1 MNEADAPRPLGFLA
15 LLRQLERDAKGKPR
29 IGKNTTLAQE
39 IATIGQDPFL
49 AFPHSDMS
57 DIRKDK
63 SGRPDLR
70 NQIIGFF
77 GPHGAL
83 PLNTTEEVLRWAQS
97 GDLAFVK
104 FTDIFATRF
113 QQLFFRAWSDAR
125 AITQFDHADDN
136 RFTRYLGALI
146 GVGTDAWQDDDG
158 AVNTRQL
165 ALAALAV
172 GRVKSPV
179 KLQQMLRFDLDADI
193 RVLEHEPTWIAFEPD
208 SLSMLGQ
215 QGSTVGRDC
224 FVGARAQTVNEKIR
238 IDIRAKS
245 LAEYRGLL
253 PGGPA
258 HARMMQ
264 IVNGYLGRTSEVTVS
279 LSLPAEAFE
288 PAVIG
293 KSAELGWMAS
303 VPANTPPPPGT
314 WLQGATYA
322 LGQAA

>member
-1 MNEADAPRPLGFLA
+1 MSVEERPIGFLA
-15 LLRQLERDAKGKPR
+15 LLRRLEREGRGKPR
-29 IGKNTTLAQE
+29 IGKNTALKEE
-39 IATIGQDPFL
+39 IVRIGQDPFL

-63 SGRPDLR
+63 QGRPDLR

-104 FTDIFATRF
+104 FTDVFATRF

-125 AITQFDHADDN
+125 AITQFDHEDDD
-136 RFTRYLGALI
+136 RFSRYVGALI
-146 GVGTDAWQDDDG
+146 GIGTPAWQNRGNLSDI
-158 AVNTRQL
+158 NRL
-165 ALAALAV
+165 SMAALAV

-179 KLQQMLRFDLDADI
+179 RLRQMLRFDLKADI
-193 RVLEHEPTWIAFEPD
+193 SIDEHVPSWIAFEPD
-208 SLSMLGQ
+208 TLNRLGQ
-215 QGSTVGRDC
+215 QGSTLGRDC
-224 FVGARAQTVNEKIR
+224 FLGARAQTVNDKIVIR
-238 IDIRAKS
+238 IRAKT
-245 LAEYRGLL
+245 LAEYREFL
-253 PGGPA
+253 PGGVS
-258 HARMMQ
+258 HTRMLD
-264 IVNGYLGRTSEVTVS
+264 IVNGYLGRTFEVSVA

-303 VPANTPPPPGT
+303 LKPEPAPPPGT
-314 WLQGATYA
+314 WLPAATYA
-322 LGQAA
+322 LSQAA